1 MLAVTQFVLKIA
13 IKLKGLLFYI
23 QKTLLSVKV
32 EHFMNNR
39 KNLLIRLRLIRQDY
53 CA

>member
-13 IKLKGLLFYI
+13 VKLKGLLFCI

-32 EHFMNNR
+32 EHFM
-39 KNLLIRLRLIRQDY
+39 KIEKIYLLD
-53 CA
+53 